1 MGSVSKRITNN
12 VQARRM
18 AIAAGLTLPLLT
30 LGRHVLR
37 GSRMHEY
44 RFSMLRTFRKHR
56 RDEVLAK
63 AALNKRSRASREF
76 RRLQR
81 RAEREQK
88 QLENPALREIH
99 DMPKRG
105 YFDNLVQ
112 RGKDAFRRFRA
123 NSR

>member
-12 VQARRM
+12 VQARKM
-18 AIAAGLTLPLLT
+18 AITAGLALPLLA

-44 RFSMLRTFRKHR
+44 RLSMLRTFRKHR

-81 RAEREQK
+81 RAEREQVD
-88 QLENPALREIH
+88 NPVLREIN
-99 DMPKRG
+99 DMPKAG
-105 YFDNLVQ
+105 YFGNLVQ